1 MQLSLTTIDIVMMAA
16 GAIFLVI
23 WLGLYLNGLKHN
35 AMFEVL
41 DEGDYP
47 LKEIYGLG
55 YGVLELIR
63 YDFKKKGDRKLRQQL
78 DILYGE
84 KYCEYYLRVIRAQQ
98 VTFLVTVFTLA
109 FAMHGLTQEPAAV
122 AIVMLFAFVAFY
134 YYGTSAEKRIQE
146 RSDALLKDFSEVVSK
161 LALLTN
167 AGMIMR
173 EAWQEVAEGGEGVIY
188 DEMRLV
194 VVDMSNGVS
203 EIDAF
208 YNFGM
213 RCVIP
218 EIKKFTS
225 TIIQGMTKG
234 NSELVIMLQE
244 QSKEVWQLKQTLVRR
259 EGEQAA
265 TKLLFPMMIMF
276 VGILIMI
283 VVPIFT
289 NLGVG

>member
-1 MQLSLTTIDIVMMAA
+1 MQLALTTIDIVMIAA
-16 GAIFLVI
+16 GAVSLALWIV
-23 WLGLYLNGLKHN
+23 LYLNGLKHN
-35 AMFEVL
+35 QMFEVL
-41 DEGDYP
+41 DEKDFP

-55 YGVLELIR
+55 YGVLEVMH
-63 YDFKKKGDRKLRQQL
+63 YGYKKDSDRKLRQKL
-78 DILYGE
+78 EILYGE
-84 KYCEYYLRVIRAQQ
+84 KFCEYYLRVTRAQQ
-98 VTFLVTVFTLA
+98 VTFLVTLIPFA
-109 FAMHGLTQEPAAV
+109 FSLYGLTMEPAAV
-122 AIVMLFAFVAFY
+122 AVVLMFAFVAFY
-134 YYGTSAEKRIQE
+134 YFGTLAEKRIQE
-146 RSDALLKDFSEVVSK
+146 RSEALLQDFSEVVSK

-173 EAWQEVAEGGEGVIY
+173 EAWQEVAEAGEGVIY
-188 DEMRLV
+188 DEMRTV

-208 YNFGM
+208 YAFGM

-244 QSKEVWQLKQTLVRR
+244 QSKEVWQLKQVLVRR
-259 EGEQAA
+259 QGEQAA

-276 VGILIMI
+276 LGILIMI

-289 NLGVG
+289 NLGM